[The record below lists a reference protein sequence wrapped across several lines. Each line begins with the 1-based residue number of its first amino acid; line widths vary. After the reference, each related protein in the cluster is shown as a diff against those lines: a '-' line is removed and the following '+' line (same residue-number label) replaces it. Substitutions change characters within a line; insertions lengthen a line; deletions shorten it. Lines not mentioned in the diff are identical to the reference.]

1 MFVEYFVVFLILI
14 VLEGL
19 LSADNAL
26 VLAILVKPLPEDHQ
40 KKALLYG
47 LVGAFVL
54 RFSALFFISYLA
66 NVWQAQAIGALY
78 LLYIAI
84 KNLLSNSDDTPKADS
99 SAATPAKEPSFWGTV
114 VKVELTDIAFAIDS
128 ILAAVAMAISLPP
141 TGWGHIGGLD
151 AWIFLVIFCGGF
163 AGLIIMRFAA
173 MLFIKILQKRPGL
186 EKAAFLIVGWVGIKL
201 VITTLAH
208 PSLAL
213 IPTGIPGSLT
223 FKIIFFV
230 VMFAIAIWGWFHGE
244 NNSTNTK
251 DA

>member
-26 VLAILVKPLPEDHQ
+26 VLAILVKPLPEYSR

-47 LVGAFVL
+47 LLGAFVL
-54 RFSALFFISYLA
+54 RFTALFFISYLA
-66 NVWQAQAIGALY
+66 NIWEAQAIGAIY
-78 LLYIAI
+78 LLYIAV
-84 KNLLSNSDDTPKADS
+84 KNLLTKKEKKAKPNQ
-99 SAATPAKEPSFWGTV
+99 SAVTFPSFWGTV
-114 VKVELTDIAFAIDS
+114 IRVELTDIAFAIDS

-151 AWIFLVIFCGGF
+151 SGIFLVIFCGGF

-173 MLFIKILQKRPGL
+173 MLFIKLLQKRPGL

-201 VITTLAH
+201 AVTTLAH
-208 PSLAL
+208 QSLGI
-213 IPTGIPGSLT
+213 IPAAVPGSLA
-223 FKIIFFV
+223 FKVLFFA
-230 VMFAIAIWGWFHGE
+230 VMFALAAWGWFHNDSAE
-244 NNSTNTK
+244 KTK
-251 DA
+251 NEV